1 MAGQDKAMSFI
12 RRIFGL
18 ETRSGSFGE
27 LEALLRE
34 AHETA
39 AGIAVSSDAALEY
52 APVLGAVRAIS
63 ESVGMLPCH
72 VYRRSGDDRRRADDH
87 PLEKLLSRLP
97 CPWTTAYQFKTDMT
111 AALILDGQA
120 FAHVARASDGRVLE
134 VVPLPRKS
142 VTVETDPQTLEPRYR
157 LSLSDGTHRDL
168 DRTEVFHLRGLGIQ
182 PNTGLS
188 LIHAGR
194 HAIGLGIA
202 LERHASRIM
211 ARGARP
217 SGVVTAPEGVKGD
230 VLERL
235 KLSLQRF
242 HAGENAGGT
251 LLLEGKGAS
260 FTPLTFNAVDSQ
272 FQEMRTFQVAE
283 VSRILRVPLSLLSEM
298 SRVTH
303 ANAESLGRQFLSLTL
318 LPYLRLWVE
327 TIYRDLLTEDEREDL
342 YAEHTTGA
350 LEMADLGSRID
361 AYVKAIAG
369 GLMEPDE
376 ARARENL
383 PARGGE
389 AAKLR
394 FPMNTETGGA
404 TDA

>member
-1 MAGQDKAMSFI
+1 MSFF
-12 RRIFGL
+12 RRILGL
-18 ETRSGSFGE
+18 ETRSGSLGE

-39 AGIAVSSDAALEY
+39 AGIAVSSDAGLEY

-72 VYRRSGDDRRRADDH
+72 LYRRDGDDRRRADDH

-168 DRTEVFHLRGLGIQ
+168 DRTEVFHLRGLGVV

-188 LIHAGR
+188 LIRAGR

-217 SGVVTAPEGVKGD
+217 SGLLKAPGR
-230 VLERL
+230 LNAQTIERL
-235 KLSLQRF
+235 KSSLQAL
-242 HAGENAGGT
+242 HSGSESGSTAV
-251 LLLEGKGAS
+251 LEEGMDFA
-260 FTPLTFNAVDSQ
+260 PLTFNSVDMQ

-327 TIYRDLLTEDEREDL
+327 TIYRDLLTEDEREDY